1 MMILHFLGRL
11 PIGSTGGRLDVFWYF
26 QYSFCSV
33 ALSSELV
40 ILYYQ
45 SRVPEVKTRLAVW
58 DGGKGTFK
66 AFRDT
71 QC

>member
-1 MMILHFLGRL
+1 MYKKTFKRVCAIFFYK
-11 PIGSTGGRLDVFWYF
+11 TGGRLDVFWYF

-45 SRVPEVKTRLAVW
+45 SRVPEVKTRLAV
-58 DGGKGTFK
+58 
-66 AFRDT
+66 
-71 QC
+71 